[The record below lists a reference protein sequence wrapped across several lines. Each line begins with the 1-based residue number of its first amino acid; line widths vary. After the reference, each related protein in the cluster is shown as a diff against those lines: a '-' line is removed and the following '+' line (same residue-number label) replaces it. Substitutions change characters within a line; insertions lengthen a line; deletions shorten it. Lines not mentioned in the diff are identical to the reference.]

1 MAPSLGMPVMPTF
14 FPAICDRLVTWS
26 LAVTISELSGT
37 GTMVATAV
45 TGRFSCWP

>member
-1 MAPSLGMPVMPTF
+1 V
-14 FPAICDRLVTWS
+14 I

-37 GTMVATAV
+37 GTIVATAV